1 VAISSPSPSG
11 TDCATATLIL
21 INGPPAAGKSTLA
34 QRYADDHP
42 LALNLDID
50 QIRKLLGR
58 WRENSAQ
65 SGLLARRIAIAAAR
79 AHLAGGHDVIVPQ
92 VVARLDFIEQLE
104 ATARNSGARFCE
116 VFLLDAKEDLQA
128 RYRERGRVEAAAVSP
143 NPAVSTDR
151 TDAQLGQTYDEL
163 LAVMDARPATAVLRT
178 RSGEI
183 AQSYQDLLAI
193 LS

>member
-11 TDCATATLIL
+11 TDRATATLIL

-65 SGLLARRIAIAAAR
+65 SGLLARRVAIAAAR

-92 VVARLDFIEQLE
+92 LVARLDFIEQLE

-151 TDAQLGQTYDEL
+151 TDAQLGQAYDEL